1 MDSRP
6 SLTSAQPFSRRPRA
20 PTPTH
25 RASGW
30 ANYPT
35 TWIVSRP
42 FPTNPSLNPENQ
54 SGFAFQSTN
63 WSRCPCSKIYSVSES
78 VCRQRSPARPGF
90 SARAGPHRY
99 SLAQAILPIGLPA
112 AGGRRIGRWT
122 CRRAAQPAGRAHA
135 GGRPRRLVGLEVL
148 RLLELIL
155 GRRDLQ
161 LVGSVVLALHD
172 IEGGGR
178 DGHMLGPEAK
188 ETAHAYNDSVD
199 LPALV
204 EQDVGDV
211 ADLLIIGTQHIG
223 AIELGRQP
231 LIWLLRRH
239 EVRRSCRSGR
249 VQAARGSGLRHARL
263 FGLVG
268 RGRRRRRGLRQGVRE
283 HQATQRRTDHELF
296 HHREPPLAVDRWV
309 GFLADDRNRPSLR
322 ERAGRA
328 CVPRHFG
335 L

>member
-6 SLTSAQPFSRRPRA
+6 SLTSAPPFSRRPRA

-25 RASGW
+25 RANGW

-42 FPTNPSLNPENQ
+42 FPTNPSPNPVLRSSRPTGLAVPAQNPIR
-54 SGFAFQSTN
+54 SRNLFAGN
-63 WSRCPCSKIYSVSES
+63 A
-78 VCRQRSPARPGF
+78 ARPGF

-122 CRRAAQPAGRAHA
+122 WHRAAQPAGRAHA

-172 IEGGGR
+172 IEG
-178 DGHMLGPEAK
+178 
-188 ETAHAYNDSVD
+188 
-199 LPALV
+199 
-204 EQDVGDV
+204 
-211 ADLLIIGTQHIG
+211 
-223 AIELGRQP
+223 
-231 LIWLLRRH
+231 
-239 EVRRSCRSGR
+239 
-249 VQAARGSGLRHARL
+249 
-263 FGLVG
+263 
-268 RGRRRRRGLRQGVRE
+268 
-283 HQATQRRTDHELF
+283 
-296 HHREPPLAVDRWV
+296 
-309 GFLADDRNRPSLR
+309 
-322 ERAGRA
+322 
-328 CVPRHFG
+328 
-335 L
+335 